1 MSKPRELKHCFA
13 LIHKDAKKYEDWII
27 MGLPSP
33 TGDDFDCVE
42 LREVTHESESELAE
56 LRKDRERLE
65 WMIQK
70 ERAVFRY
77 DSGYGVFGDGFDG
90 GRDFKIPRE
99 AIDAAMKESGGK

>member
-42 LREVTHESESELAE
+42 LREVTHESEAELSE

-65 WMIQK
+65 WMIK
-70 ERAVFRY
+70 EVGIGHA
-77 DSGYGVFGDGFDG
+77 GYYLKQAYSNATA
-90 GRDFKIPRE
+90 KIPRE
-99 AIDAAMKESGGK
+99 AIDAAMKESE